1 MLTVPS
7 VISTYERHRRSN
19 PRFPWQRIQSRKI
32 AARKRLFSAS
42 LIFPRDRGRWPWM
55 AAERCAL
62 HCAKKHP
69 RKASVVRLRAIALC
83 CPAITKLGT
92 DSLSTSGTISKAASL
107 NQRRACRKAVH
118 SASSW

>member
-42 LIFPRDRGRWPWM
+42 LVFPRDRGRWPWM
-55 AAERCAL
+55 AVERYAL
-62 HCAKKHP
+62 HSPVPDSHFYVGNDAKK
-69 RKASVVRLRAIALC
+69 
-83 CPAITKLGT
+83 
-92 DSLSTSGTISKAASL
+92 
-107 NQRRACRKAVH
+107 
-118 SASSW
+118 